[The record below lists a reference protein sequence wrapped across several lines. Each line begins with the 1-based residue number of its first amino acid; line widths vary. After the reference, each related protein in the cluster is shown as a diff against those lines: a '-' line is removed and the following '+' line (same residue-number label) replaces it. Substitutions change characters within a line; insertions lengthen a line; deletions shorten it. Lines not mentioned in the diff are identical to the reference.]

1 LTGIEQF
8 NEAFGSH
15 YSDDEVDT
23 IGGLVTHRFGRVPHR
38 GEKVRIDDFLFEILR
53 GDARQIHV
61 LRVRRAPNTNL
72 LDGNSRRDHDHDDE
86 RD

>member
-1 LTGIEQF
+1 
-8 NEAFGSH
+8 
-15 YSDDEVDT
+15 
-23 IGGLVTHRFGRVPHR
+23 
-38 GEKVRIDDFLFEILR
+38 VRIDDFLFEILR

-72 LDGNSRRDHDHDDE
+72 LDGNARHDRRNDNDDE